1 MILVIVSPIA
11 YVICFVICERITA
24 NPQNAEYTRSL
35 IAGRWSLAGMMQR
48 IKTGAKGQKIHMFPY
63 VPVWVPGKK
72 PRILFLDGDLS
83 GFLRKKTLE
92 YKAMIL

>member
-1 MILVIVSPIA
+1 
-11 YVICFVICERITA
+11 
-24 NPQNAEYTRSL
+24 
-35 IAGRWSLAGMMQR
+35 
-48 IKTGAKGQKIHMFPY
+48 MFPY